1 MAAWLEFCSSK
12 VGNFFVLKEMSVGR
26 LLLLEFWTYSVF
38 FFVVETNDLR
48 SDDGLHVPHAL
59 QFAAS
64 FLSFG

>member
-1 MAAWLEFCSSK
+1 MDGCLVGILQLEGCKLFCFEGNVSWQAVLAGSS
-12 VGNFFVLKEMSVGR
+12 GP
-26 LLLLEFWTYSVF
+26 TH

>member
-12 VGNFFVLKEMSVGR
+12 VANFFVLKEMSVGR
-26 LLLLEFWTYSVF
+26 LLLLEFWTYSF